1 MSKAPVGRTVDR
13 FLEVLAVILLGI
25 ATVGTAWCGLQSSL
39 WSGESDRIANVA
51 AEERADAN
59 RLFGLASTEMSYDA
73 TIVASYAQAVA
84 SGNHDPQQFY
94 RTTLVRKGFLRYLD
108 AWEAQI
114 KAGQTPQNLLDDKA
128 YTDEMLGP
136 YRAAQA
142 QADLDAKAGENAG
155 RWGGPVR
162 AVHGPAGRVAVL
174 RRRDRV
180 VPGSEPADGLDGR
193 VHGDHRDLSG
203 APGRPSGGTLDLGA
217 RDVALTS
224 GCEHGVPGATASSRD

>member
-155 RWGGPVR
+155 RWGDLYVLSTVLL
-162 AVHGPAGRVAVL
+162 AVSLFFAGV
-174 RRRDRV
+174 
-180 VPGSEPADGLDGR
+180 
-193 VHGDHRDLSG
+193 
-203 APGRPSGGTLDLGA
+203 
-217 RDVALTS
+217 
-224 GCEHGVPGATASSRD
+224 TASFRAPSLRMALMVACMVTIAISAVRLGDLPVAPSTWALATSR